1 VGHHVQCSIFWAG
14 KTRGRPWVQPSYVI
28 KNLICALFFAVS
40 LKMGALAQ
48 KGRIAA
54 VSSSPPDFG

>member
-1 VGHHVQCSIFWAG
+1 VLFFF
-14 KTRGRPWVQPSYVI
+14 
-28 KNLICALFFAVS
+28 ALF